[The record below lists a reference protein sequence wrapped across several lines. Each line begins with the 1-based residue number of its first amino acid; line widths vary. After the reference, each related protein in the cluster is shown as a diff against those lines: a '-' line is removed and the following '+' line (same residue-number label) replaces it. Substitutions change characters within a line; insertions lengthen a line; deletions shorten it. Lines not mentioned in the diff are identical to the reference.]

1 MVWICHFWASMFAP
15 HPHPPLDA
23 GMPAEGELAR
33 PFAVPPNPME
43 AMLKGVGGSDE
54 AAVMPADG
62 NEKQTAKETRRKR
75 MKAE

>member
-1 MVWICHFWASMFAP
+1 
-15 HPHPPLDA
+15 
-23 GMPAEGELAR
+23 MPAEGELAR

-75 MKAE
+75 MTAE